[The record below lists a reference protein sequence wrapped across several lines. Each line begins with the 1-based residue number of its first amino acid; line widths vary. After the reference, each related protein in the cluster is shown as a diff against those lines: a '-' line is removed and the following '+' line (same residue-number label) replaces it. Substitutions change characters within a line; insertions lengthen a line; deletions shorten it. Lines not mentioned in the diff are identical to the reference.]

1 MLRKIKTDKE
11 YKAVMT
17 TIESLLE
24 KATEKGGFHELA
36 EDEAAM
42 LSRLSKMAE
51 DYEDNTLM
59 LMPIKPQTLQEAVG
73 LKMVEHHLT
82 QAQLAEVLGMGA
94 PKLSQILNGKR
105 EPDVAFLRAL
115 HEKLNIDAG
124 FLLTHG

>member
-1 MLRKIKTDKE
+1 
-11 YKAVMT
+11 
-17 TIESLLE
+17 
-24 KATEKGGFHELA
+24 
-36 EDEAAM
+36 M

-59 LMPIKPQTLQEAVG
+59 LMPIRPQTLQEAVG

-82 QAQLAEVLGMGA
+82 QAQLAEILGMGA

-124 FLLTHG
+124 FLLTHA